1 MEIVRAV
8 DIDAGFGCL
17 DWGVEV
23 ITPSLPRDLDGRYS
37 GEGHLL
43 RWPCVT
49 PLGNLALPCDALV
62 FGAHLRPIFESENS
76 HLPSFL

>member
-8 DIDAGFGCL
+8 DVDAGFGYL
-17 DWGVEV
+17 DRGVEV

-43 RWPCVT
+43 RWPGVT
-49 PLGNLALPCDALV
+49 PLGNLAFPQDPLV
-62 FGAHLRPIFESENS
+62 FGAHFRPIFESENS